1 MKRQLED
8 LVMLQELDSL
18 LEELNSGETRQL
30 EQSLGFPLGEMSRLR
45 DRRAEIA
52 GGLRAE
58 ILRHYERV
66 RQRHP
71 RAVVPTSQG
80 VCMGCFTR
88 RPTSMA
94 SRSGGFETCERCGR
108 ILYHLEEVE
117 RPTGSQSVEEGVA
130 ETGRTK
136 PRVRRGRRR
145 ERT

>member
-18 LEELNSGETRQL
+18 LEELSGAETRRL
-30 EQSLGFPLGEMSRLR
+30 EEGLGFPLGEMNRLR

-52 GGLRAE
+52 DGLHAE

-66 RQRHP
+66 RRRHP

-94 SRSGGFETCERCGR
+94 TRSKSFETCERCGR
-108 ILYHLEEVE
+108 ILYRLDEVE
-117 RPTGSQSVEEGVA
+117 RPTGSQSVKESVA
-130 ETGRTK
+130 ETSRTK
-136 PRVRRGRRR
+136 PQMKQSHHR

>member
-8 LVMLQELDSL
+8 LVMLQEIDSL
-18 LEELNSGETRQL
+18 LAELGSAETCQL
-30 EQSLGFPLGEMSRLR
+30 EQSLGFPLGEMNRLR

-52 GGLRAE
+52 GRLRSE

-66 RQRHP
+66 RQRHA

-94 SRSGGFETCERCGR
+94 SCGGGFETCERCGR
-108 ILYHLEEVE
+108 ILYHLEEVD
-117 RPTGSQSVEEGVA
+117 
-130 ETGRTK
+130 
-136 PRVRRGRRR
+136 
-145 ERT
+145 